1 MSEELRYEK
10 SCGAVVY
17 YQQDNDIKYV
27 LVCEHG
33 GYWVFPKGHV
43 EAGETELETALRE
56 IKEET
61 GLTVTLVDGFRII
74 DEHNLARE
82 GRPNTIKQT
91 VYFLAKCDDP
101 NFVAQESE
109 ISKIELLDF
118 EPAMA
123 KLQFDSFKN
132 ILMQAHDFLE
142 KKNRQ
147 LAIENMVREISG
159 ILADC
164 NPSIYLYGS
173 SALNDFKIGWSDIDI
188 LVLTEKQMSQE
199 QAELL
204 VNLRQAM
211 LEKEPENPYYRSFEG
226 GMLTLVAF
234 LSETPD
240 RVVYWGTSGERITDS
255 YSLDSFG
262 MAELVENSV
271 LLHGRDIQE
280 KLTYPEF
287 VELYADV
294 KHHYETIRNYAGS
307 TGRSLY
313 SFGWLL
319 DIARCIYTLC
329 TGKIIAKT
337 KAGEWALENNL
348 CPDKDALTTALKVR
362 RNPLKYKEDKA
373 MLDYA
378 ETLGEP
384 VQRFADV
391 LENIISVIQHYDL
404 LIEENNDPFRDSPML
419 QDYMCQWDGALFLEA
434 MELATNKNVLEIGIG
449 TGRIAAKVAPHCA
462 HLTGIDISPKTIE
475 RAKENLKEHTNI
487 SFICG
492 DFCSHEFAET
502 FDIIYSSLTMMH
514 FENKQQ
520 VVTKVA
526 ELLKDNGI
534 FVLSIDKN
542 QDGIIDMGDR
552 KIKIYP
558 DTLENISELIK
569 DTTMSVT
576 RVLEIGNAYI
586 IVSKKGQ

>member
-1 MSEELRYEK
+1 MLEELQYEK

-17 YQQDNDIKYV
+17 CQKDNDIKYV
-27 LVCEHG
+27 LVCERS
-33 GYWVFPKGHV
+33 GYWVFPKGHM
-43 EAGETELETALRE
+43 EAGETEQETALRE

-61 GLTVTLVDGFRII
+61 GLTVTFVDGFRVT
-74 DEHNLARE
+74 DEHSLARE

-91 VYFLAKCDDP
+91 VYFLAKCDEL
-101 NFVAQESE
+101 NLVAQESE

-118 EPAMA
+118 ESAMA

-132 ILMQAHDFLE
+132 ILLKANEFLE
-142 KKNRQ
+142 QKNRQ

-173 SALNDFKIGWSDIDI
+173 SALNDFKLGWSDIDI
-188 LVLTEKQMSQE
+188 LVLTEKSMSEE
-199 QAELL
+199 QAALL
-204 VNLRQAM
+204 VGLRQAM

-226 GMLTLVAF
+226 GMLTLAAF
-234 LSETPD
+234 LSKTPD

-255 YSLDSFG
+255 YNIDSFG
-262 MAELVENSV
+262 MAELVKSSV
-271 LLHGRDIQE
+271 LLHGRDIRE
-280 KLTYPEF
+280 KLKSPEF
-287 VELYADV
+287 GELYADV
-294 KHHYETIRNYAGS
+294 KRHYETIRNYAGS

-319 DIARCIYTLC
+319 DIARCIYTLR

-348 CPDKDALTTALKVR
+348 CPDKDALTTALMVR

-373 MLDYA
+373 TLDYA

-404 LIEENNDPFRDSPML
+404 LIEENNDPFRDPPML
-419 QDYMCQWDGALFLEA
+419 QEYMSQWDGDQFLEA
-434 MELATNKNVLEIGIG
+434 MELATNKNVLEVGIG

-475 RAKENLKEHTNI
+475 RAKENLKVHTNI

-492 DFCSHEFAET
+492 AFCSHEFTED
-502 FDIIYSSLTMMH
+502 FDVIYSSLTMMH

-520 VVTKVA
+520 VIKKVA
-526 ELLKDNGI
+526 GLLKDNGI

-542 QDGIIDMGDR
+542 QDGFIDMGDR

-558 DTLENISELIK
+558 DTPENISKLIK
-569 DTTMSVT
+569 DTTMSVA
-576 RVLEIGNAYI
+576 RVFEIENAYI
-586 IVSKKGQ
+586 IVSRKG